1 MFQQNHLIAR
11 KAANSSSKQS
21 ITNKTNKEQQTQPDL
36 HKTKKKLEKQISGS
50 EPSEPE
56 IWPSL

>member
-1 MFQQNHLIAR
+1 MLEKQQTS
-11 KAANSSSKQS
+11 KSSSKRS

-36 HKTKKKLEKQISGS
+36 HKTKKKPEKQISGS
-50 EPSEPE
+50 EPFDLE